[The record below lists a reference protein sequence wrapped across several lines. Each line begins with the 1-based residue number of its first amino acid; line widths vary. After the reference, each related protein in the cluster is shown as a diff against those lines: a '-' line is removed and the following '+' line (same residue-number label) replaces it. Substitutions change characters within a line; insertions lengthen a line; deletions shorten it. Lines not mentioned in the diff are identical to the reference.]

1 MDTSGEVVMSG
12 KVSSISQTPPSC
24 QTPPS
29 EARSRKS
36 VRIEE
41 PTRRQKSSSDC
52 RRRKLFSTD
61 KSPDKTPD
69 KSPDKMLDKMPDD
82 GGCGILTPNSM
93 ESRDNPFLPGGELS
107 KEADDLLK
115 RATIIR
121 DQFLLEEEAKRKFL
135 EEERLKQE
143 QEFEEA
149 LREKVLNS
157 VVNSPDSDGA
167 LPTADPE
174 PVATEDSIAPALVA
188 TTASEPRLKEN
199 GSKPPG
205 EGASPESVRVEIP
218 KDSDNKDKG
227 SPAGD
232 KNVPDNEETQKDKK
246 KRKCCTIM

>member
-1 MDTSGEVVMSG
+1 MMTTTALQPQFRKQHRPIHMHDI
-12 KVSSISQTPPSC
+12 VSFGSKGSMVETWIIDDFPGVNTPPEKHLIN
-24 QTPPS
+24 TLKD
-29 EARSRKS
+29 AKT
-36 VRIEE
+36 
-41 PTRRQKSSSDC
+41 TR
-52 RRRKLFSTD
+52 
-61 KSPDKTPD
+61 
-69 KSPDKMLDKMPDD
+69 
-82 GGCGILTPNSM
+82 M